1 MDLMSSS
8 ALSSLETKA
17 MTIWTLRAIAT
28 REKSPKVGAHMT
40 DAFYFLPKNSVG
52 DIIDMFMQMLEVS
65 FTYVISLHI
74 LIHLLKGA
82 WIYSLLEYCPSSEYP
97 IQLMFKRKIQL
108 PLWFLQDAFKDIFV
122 IQWHPESLRTMKV
135 SISRPRVYLI
145 NFETTVQF
153 PTGCPLTE
161 RVSVGCLVAGEYF
174 RPRAPELDSGKAYS
188 PFKLDV

>member
-1 MDLMSSS
+1 MS
-8 ALSSLETKA
+8 
-17 MTIWTLRAIAT
+17 
-28 REKSPKVGAHMT
+28 
-40 DAFYFLPKNSVG
+40 
-52 DIIDMFMQMLEVS
+52 
-65 FTYVISLHI
+65 SLHI

-97 IQLMFKRKIQL
+97 IQLMFKRKIRL
-108 PLWFLQDAFKDIFV
+108 PLWFLQDAFKDNFV

-145 NFETTVQF
+145 NFETAVQF

-188 PFKLDV
+188 SFKLDVWQLGYSFSILKVRHCIFLFRYSFCLLVFRSLEHSSRNWWIRGVYDWYWPRE